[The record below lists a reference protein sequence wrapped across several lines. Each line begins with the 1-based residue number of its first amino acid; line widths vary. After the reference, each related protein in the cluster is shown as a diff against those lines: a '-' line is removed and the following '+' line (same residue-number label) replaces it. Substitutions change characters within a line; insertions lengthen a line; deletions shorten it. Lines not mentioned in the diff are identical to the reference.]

1 MDKLILKL
9 AGIMLKDYG
18 DSLSNNGCNEPTDE
32 MNEIVNQFKEGE
44 FEKLLHKWNGGECEG
59 GKDYDWIISKAIGEE
74 LIKMAE
80 RYHFI

>member
-18 DSLSNNGCNEPTDE
+18 DSLSNNGCNDPTDE

-44 FEKLLHKWNGGECEG
+44 FEKLLDEWNGGECED
-59 GKDYDWIISKAIGEE
+59 GKHYDWIISKAIGEE
-74 LIKMAE
+74 LVKMAE
-80 RYHFI
+80 R